1 MFSKA
6 IPLLLTLGL
15 FAAVNTVASAQARA
29 LAPPSHVR
37 SSAAYA
43 ELLLRQTELTAGVE
57 SLLMEFTED
66 YPKVKDLRLELDLL
80 KAEGDRL
87 SGVKPADA
95 PKLTLA
101 LGKLILGKV
110 GHATS
115 LKRLLS
121 QYQEGHPSVKKEKR
135 MVEIYEAAIKE
146 ILG

>member
-1 MFSKA
+1 
-6 IPLLLTLGL
+6 
-15 FAAVNTVASAQARA
+15 VDAS
-29 LAPPSHVR
+29 LR
-37 SSAAYA
+37 STPAYA
-43 ELLLRQTELTAGVE
+43 EVLLRQTELTAEVE

-80 KAEGDRL
+80 KAESDRL
-87 SGVKPADA
+87 SAVKPADA